1 MGLYFDQLSEAER
14 KRFAEAMSQETLKKL
29 DEAVER
35 YGASLI
41 RESLIP
47 NTPGNEIDRSCW
59 RQESYGA
66 MKEFA
71 RILLSL
77 SDAIAKVRESQ
88 CLVPETPYYEQEED
102 E

>member
-1 MGLYFDQLSEAER
+1 MDFLDKLSETER

-35 YGASLI
+35 YGTSLI

-47 NTPGNEIDRSCW
+47 GVPGSEIDRSCW
-59 RQESYGA
+59 RQGSYDA
-66 MKEFA
+66 MKEFT

-88 CLVPETPYYEQEED
+88 GLAPETPYYEQGED